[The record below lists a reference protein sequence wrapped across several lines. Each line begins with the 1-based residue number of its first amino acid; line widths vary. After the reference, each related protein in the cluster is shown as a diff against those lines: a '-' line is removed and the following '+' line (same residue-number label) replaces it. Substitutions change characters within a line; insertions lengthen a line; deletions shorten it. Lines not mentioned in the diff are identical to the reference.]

1 MKKENEI
8 DIEDIELPEKKNKK
22 KKRKRKKTIK
32 VLIFIIVEILLL
44 ALLIPLLFGKLKLDK
59 IKKFGLDNEKLN
71 ITDLELDD
79 YYNIAVFGIDARDDE
94 LEKNTRSDSMILVSI
109 NTKTKEIKL
118 TSFYRDTCVYVEG
131 HGYTKLCHAYSY
143 GGPELAIATLN
154 DNFDLNIEDF
164 ITVNFTAVAES
175 IDLLDGVEIDVKEK
189 EIKSINKYGK
199 EVADIYGKDFKKVES
214 AGLQTLDGCQA
225 VGYSRIRKIDSDF
238 VRTSRQRTVI
248 DAMFKKVK
256 NTDFSTIND
265 IFDEISSKMLTS
277 MSNEE
282 LLAIMKDALS
292 YEITES
298 DGFPYKNKTGYI
310 KKKSYVIPD
319 DLTNNVIQL
328 HEKLFGT
335 IDYQPTDDVKEY
347 SEYLKD

>member
-1 MKKENEI
+1 MKRKKDLEI
-8 DIEDIELPEKKNKK
+8 DEIELPEKKHNKK
-22 KKRKRKKTIK
+22 KKKTLK
-32 VLIFIIVEILLL
+32 VLIFIIIEIVLLII
-44 ALLIPLLFGKLKLDK
+44 LIPLLFGKLKLDK
-59 IKKFGLDNEKLN
+59 IKKYGLDNEKLN
-71 ITDLELDD
+71 ITDLKLDD
-79 YYNIAVFGIDARDDE
+79 YYNIVVFGIDARDDE

-109 NTKTKEIKL
+109 NTKTDEIKL

-175 IDLLDGVEIDVKEK
+175 IDLLNGVEINVKEK
-189 EIKSINKYGK
+189 EIKSLNKYGK
-199 EVADIYGKDFKKVES
+199 EVADIYGKDFKKIES

-248 DAMFKKVK
+248 DAMFKKIK
-256 NTDFSTIND
+256 TTDFSTVND
-265 IFDEISSKMLTS
+265 IFDEVSSKMLTS

-319 DLTNNVIQL
+319 NLEDNVIQL

-335 IDYQPTDDVKEY
+335 ANYQPTDDVIEY